1 MSQSE
6 RGRENADIM
15 QPKTGQGGSAGS
27 SNGERAGGD
36 DRDVPG
42 GAYNVPEE
50 IAEDVSEDEAQQ
62 RR

>member
-6 RGRENADIM
+6 RGRENAEIV
-15 QPKTGQGGSAGS
+15 QPDAGQSGPAGS

-50 IAEDVSEDEAQQ
+50 IAEDVNEDDAVKG
-62 RR
+62 R

>member
-6 RGRENADIM
+6 RGRENADIT
-15 QPKTGQGGSAGS
+15 QPETSQGGPAEP

-50 IAEDVSEDEAQQ
+50 IAEEVSEDEAQQ